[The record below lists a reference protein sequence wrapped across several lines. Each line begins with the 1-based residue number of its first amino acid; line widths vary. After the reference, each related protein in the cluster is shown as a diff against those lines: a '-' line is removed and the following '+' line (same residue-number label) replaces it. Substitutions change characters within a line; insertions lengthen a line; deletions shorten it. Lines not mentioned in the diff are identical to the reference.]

1 MHLFIYLFKSP
12 QPFKRIYEL
21 MINLVANLNGS
32 IIIKFLDEL
41 ITFWGH
47 EIRSLLFANIQ
58 IILSKPE
65 YMFGI

>member
-1 MHLFIYLFKSP
+1 
-12 QPFKRIYEL
+12 

-41 ITFWGH
+41 ITFWGN

-65 YMFGI
+65 YMLGI